1 MKVFLL
7 VVAGASVVGMLGV
20 FFSSSSNSNNDDVS
34 SSLRRHSRRLGLQFD
49 PHTTVLKPRQS
60 QTAAVSDSV
69 SVSPLVAD
77 EGGGVLVKEVPVPLV
92 YTYECP
98 DHKGIETFLHKGI
111 DPDAANMLSHLS
123 GALTTVSETLAALR
137 DTKIV
142 LIGDSVMHQIYSSL
156 SCMSHRAGAWES
168 NTSFVGDRR
177 VWLKNGSEIIFSP
190 WGGNLLQFVGNE
202 KQILT
207 YTTNRPQMILSMT
220 TRTG

>member
-1 MKVFLL
+1 MWPHHTHSHGSGKGKMLFL
-7 VVAGASVVGMLGV
+7 ASLALIGIIYGRGV
-20 FFSSSSNSNNDDVS
+20 IQD
-34 SSLRRHSRRLGLQFD
+34 L
-49 PHTTVLKPRQS
+49 TLKTSTSISMPRQLS
-60 QTAAVSDSV
+60 QTAAVNDSV
-69 SVSPLVAD
+69 SPALVAD
-77 EGGGVLVKEVPVPLV
+77 EVPLV

-98 DHKGIETFLHKGI
+98 DHNGIDTFLHKGI
-111 DPDAANMLSHLS
+111 DPDGANLLSHLS
-123 GALTTVSETLAALR
+123 GALTTVSKTLAGLR

-190 WGGNLLQFVGNE
+190 WAGNLLQFDWNIGINE
-202 KQILT
+202 L
-207 YTTNRPQMILSMT
+207 TTNRPQMIMILSMT